1 MRSIKYILLL
11 FLIGYSNSVDAQ
23 QFPQFTQYMYN
34 TISVNPAYAGSREFM
49 VINLLNRNQWVG
61 IDGAPKTQT
70 LTIHSSVPGS
80 KFGLGLSV
88 INDKIGY
95 ENSTYAYA
103 DVSYTINLKKDR
115 WLAFGLK
122 AGASKYDLRDEL
134 INDPQYGNDPFLND
148 VFYKW
153 SPNFGAGIYY
163 RTEYFYFGMSAP
175 RLINI
180 KNKSDLEY
188 ESIDRASYYLN
199 GGYMWRINNKLSFKP
214 TFLVKYTNGA
224 PISVDLTANFY
235 LNEKVWLGAF
245 YRINDGFGAL
255 VNFKVSDVIN
265 IGYSFDYI
273 TSALNPYANG
283 SHEVMLGFDLPFP
296 QPKCNCV
303 DLHN

>member
-1 MRSIKYILLL
+1 MLLL
-11 FLIGYSNSVDAQ
+11 IGFSNSTEAQ
-23 QFPQFTQYMYN
+23 QYPQFTQYMYN

-61 IDGAPKTQT
+61 VDGAPTTQT
-70 LTIHSSVPGS
+70 LTMHSSVPGS
-80 KFGLGLSV
+80 QLGLGLSV

-103 DVSYTINLKKDR
+103 DVSYTINLKRDR

-134 INDPQYGNDPFLND
+134 ISDPNYGNDPFLQD

-163 RTEYFYFGMSAP
+163 RTEYFYFGVSAP
-175 RLINI
+175 RLVNI
-180 KNKSDLEY
+180 KNKSNLEY

-199 GGYMWRINNKLSFKP
+199 GGYLWDISHKLKFKP

-235 LNEKVWLGAF
+235 LNEQVWLGGF
-245 YRINDGFGAL
+245 YRLNDGFGAL
-255 VNFKVSDVIN
+255 VNFKISEIIN

-283 SHEVMLGFDLPFP
+283 SHEVMLGFDLPWP
-296 QPKCNCV
+296 LPKCNCV